1 MSKQDGIARLLSEGK
16 TYKEIAKE
24 CRVSFRDINRVDK
37 EMRGEIEIT
46 PSLAFQMFQKG
57 IKPID
62 IIIKHNA
69 DPLRISRWYAA
80 YLRMKSG
87 DATEDW
93 RDVLI

>member
-1 MSKQDGIARLLSEGK
+1 MIKRDEIARLLSEGK
-16 TYKEIAKE
+16 TYKEIAME
-24 CRVSFRDINRVDK
+24 CRVSFRDINRVAK

-46 PSLAFQMFQKG
+46 PSLAFQMFERG
-57 IKPID
+57 VKPID
-62 IIIKHNA
+62 IVLKHNA

-80 YLRMKSG
+80 YLRMKSE